1 MNDSNVYTP
10 PQSRVE
16 ASSATQYGP
25 ARSLGQLPAY
35 LIALLKINLVLSLY
49 GLYLSAASAINL
61 MQNGLA
67 EELEFSDIDMQFIVY
82 SLVYMLISI
91 PTTIVFCIWIYR
103 AQKNAYTFGNP
114 IRISPAMAAGS
125 FFIPVISLYKPY
137 QAMKELWL
145 ASSPAKNLGHGPVK
159 AWWALWIFSG
169 ITTMGASFFSLSQE
183 NLTMQISSGVIT
195 TVGSVIFI
203 ILCVLAIKLVNY
215 ISSNQEQ
222 IIAQD

>member
-49 GLYLSAASAINL
+49 GLYLCVGSLMNM
-61 MQNGLA
+61 MQNGLS
-67 EELEFSDIDMQFIVY
+67 EEFELTNLEMQTIVY
-82 SLVYMLISI
+82 ALVYSVISI
-91 PTTIVFCIWIYR
+91 PTTVVFCIWIYR
-103 AQKNAYTFGNP
+103 TQKNAHTFDHPMRNSAG
-114 IRISPAMAAGS
+114 MAVGS